1 MYKKFLILVFVTSVF
16 AAPSTQYRL
25 PSATLVNQIDINY
38 ANKKAMYREI
48 FTNGL
53 EKIVANVAEQELT
66 KKSWGVI
73 FSLDG
78 TLLDDSNIA
87 TPGAPQISCKIIKL
101 GGIVSVVTD
110 RSGVI
115 ANNNDFIYQTTK
127 ELDKQGICYSNIV
140 FAQNNNDSNKNPR
153 FNAVTLG
160 DYENII
166 TTKRLSAIQI
176 IGYFGNK
183 IEDFPNLKQNLANTA
198 PVSDNMFS
206 KFGQQ
211 YFMLPL

>member
-1 MYKKFLILVFVTSVF
+1 MYKKILILAFVTKIF
-16 AAPSTQYRL
+16 AATSIQYGL
-25 PSATLVNQIDINY
+25 PSATLINQIDINY

-53 EKIVANVAEQELT
+53 EKIVANVAEQKLT
-66 KKSWGVI
+66 KNSWGVV

-87 TPGAPQISCKIIKL
+87 APGAPQITCKITKL
-101 GGIVSVVTD
+101 GGVVSIVTD
-110 RSGVI
+110 RSGVV
-115 ANNNDFIYQTTK
+115 ANNNDFINQTTK

-140 FAQNNNDSNKNPR
+140 FAQNNNDTNKNPR
-153 FNAVTLG
+153 FNAVISG

-166 TTKRLSAIQI
+166 TTKRLPPIQI
-176 IGYFGNK
+176 IAYFGNK

-206 KFGQQ
+206 QFGQQ
-211 YFMLPL
+211 YFMLPR